1 LCLNLKLATQFEN
14 FLLPPFSNAIVINHI
29 IPCLPRT
36 PSMLWCLCQM
46 NKMLFTI
53 VSKSLSWNTLEMVKL
68 DYIYYFNYIW
78 EHGMK
83 RQPLEARFEIELFC
97 ATECLA
103 TINIYLDC
111 DSNIDLKDLKL
122 GLQTP

>member
-1 LCLNLKLATQFEN
+1 
-14 FLLPPFSNAIVINHI
+14 
-29 IPCLPRT
+29 
-36 PSMLWCLCQM
+36 
-46 NKMLFTI
+46 
-53 VSKSLSWNTLEMVKL
+53 
-68 DYIYYFNYIW
+68 
-78 EHGMK
+78 MK